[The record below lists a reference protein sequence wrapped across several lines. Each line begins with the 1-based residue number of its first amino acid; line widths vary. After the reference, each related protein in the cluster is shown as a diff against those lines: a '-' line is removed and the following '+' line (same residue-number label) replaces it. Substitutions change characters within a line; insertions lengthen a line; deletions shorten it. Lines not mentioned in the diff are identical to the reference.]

1 MLASTLALARSGA
14 AVSLESAA
22 RAAGVTK
29 PGLMYHFRTKEA
41 LMSAVVDHL
50 MDQYE
55 RELVSRLPSAST
67 AQLLAQRRLAAYVD
81 WTFDGD
87 FDAGDLVM
95 FIDPRLR
102 DTLVARWVERMEP
115 WIAIPDDLPP
125 TTRARLLSAR
135 LIADGIWFNSAS
147 SGATFSAQERTAVQT
162 LAHQLIQEN
171 S

>member
-1 MLASTLALARSGA
+1 MLASTLALARTGS

-29 PGLMYHFRTKEA
+29 PGLMYHFPTKEA

-55 RELVSRLPSAST
+55 RELISRLPSASI
-67 AQLLAQRRLAAYVD
+67 AQLSAQRRLAAYVD
-81 WTFDGD
+81 WTCDGD
-87 FDAGDLVM
+87 FDSGDLVM

-102 DTLVARWVERMEP
+102 ETLVARWVERMEP
-115 WIAIPDDLPP
+115 WLAIPDDLPA

-147 SGATFSAQERTAVQT
+147 NAALFSARERAAVHA
-162 LAHQLIQEN
+162 LAHQLIQE
-171 S
+171 SS